1 MAHTKAPRRGQT
13 PDPESES
20 WNKLPWRKFEQHVYR
35 IQKRI
40 FKAKQRGNQRAIH
53 KLQKL
58 LMKSRAA
65 RLLAVRRVTQDNQ
78 GKKTAG
84 VDGVKSVLPKQRL
97 EMTQHIHPQY
107 WKRKK
112 SPPVRRIYI
121 PKPGKV
127 EKCPLGIPVMEVRA
141 LQALAKSVL
150 EPEWEACFEGNS
162 YGFRPGR
169 SCQDA
174 IQAIFLA
181 ICKKPKYVLDADIA
195 GCFDNIDQEVLLE
208 KLNTYPA
215 MRRCIQSWLKAGM
228 VDQGVFAP
236 TSRGTPQGGVISPL
250 LMNVA
255 LHGLEAVVVHELT
268 RRTRK
273 SSRKVS
279 PTVIRYAD
287 DFVVLDEEL
296 QTVEQARDIIS
307 AWLKGMGLDL
317 KPSKTR
323 ITHTLESY
331 QGRIGFDFLG
341 WTVRQFPAGKTHT
354 GTDRWGNA
362 LGFKTII
369 TPSKEAVK
377 RHIHDLKLLIRKK
390 SHAPQGQLIKE
401 LNQVIHGWTNYYRCM
416 VATKTFHHCRYI
428 LFHQLQSWARRRH
441 PHKGMFWVSNKY
453 WHVAEGKGWIFS
465 DQRSFLWEHDHTE
478 VQRHIKVKGTASPYD
493 GDLLYWSQRLKRHP
507 MINGTLGKLL
517 QKQGGKCR
525 WCGLLFQDQDI
536 IEIDHLTPKSQG
548 GGEILSNKCAL
559 HRHCHDQ
566 RHAQCAVGTYDK
578 GRITEEPDDANVSC
592 PVLEPSGGGD
602 PFA

>member
-1 MAHTKAPRRGQT
+1 MAHTKAPRKGHM

-20 WNKLPWRKFEQHVYR
+20 WNKLPWRTFEQHVYR

-40 FKAKQRGNQRAIH
+40 FRAKQRGNQRAVH
-53 KLQKL
+53 KLQRL

-84 VDGVKSVLPKQRL
+84 VDGVKSVPPKQRL
-97 EMTQHIHPQY
+97 DMAERLHPQY
-107 WKRKK
+107 WKWKQ
-112 SPPVRRIYI
+112 SPPVRRISI
-121 PKPGKV
+121 PKPGKA
-127 EKCPLGIPVMEVRA
+127 ERRPLGIPVMEMRA
-141 LQALAKSVL
+141 LQALAKCAL
-150 EPEWEACFEGNS
+150 EPEWEACFEANS

-174 IQAIFLA
+174 IQAIFLS

-195 GCFDNIDQEVLLE
+195 GCFDNINQEALLS

-215 MRRCIQSWLKAGM
+215 MRRLVHSWLKAGM
-228 VDQGVFAP
+228 IDQGTFAP
-236 TSRGTPQGGVISPL
+236 TLRGTPQGGVVSPL

-255 LHGLEAVVVHELT
+255 LHGLETFVVHELT
-268 RRTRK
+268 RRTGK
-273 SSRKVS
+273 PSRKVS

-296 QTVEQARDIIS
+296 QIIEQAKDIIS
-307 AWLKGMGLDL
+307 AWLKNMGLEL
-317 KPSKTR
+317 KPSKTH
-323 ITHTLESY
+323 ITHTLEPY
-331 QGRIGFDFLG
+331 QEMVGFDFLG
-341 WTVRQFPAGKTHT
+341 WTVRQFPVGKTHT

-377 RHIHDLKLLIRKK
+377 RHIQELKLLIRKN

-401 LNQVIHGWTNYYRCM
+401 LNQVIHGWTNYYRSM
-416 VATKTFHHCRYI
+416 VATDTFHHCRFI
-428 LFHQLQSWARRRH
+428 LFQQLQSWARRRH

-453 WHVAEGKGWIFS
+453 WHVADGEGWIFS
-465 DQRSFLWEHDHTE
+465 DQRSLLWEHDRTE
-478 VQRHIKVKGTASPYD
+478 IQRHIKVKGTATPYD
-493 GDLLYWSQRLKRHP
+493 GDLFYWSQRLRRHP

-517 QKQGGKCR
+517 QRQNGKCR
-525 WCGLLFQDQDI
+525 WCELLFQDGDI
-536 IEIDHLTPKSQG
+536 IEIDHITPKSQG
-548 GGEILSNKCAL
+548 GGEVLSNKCVL

-566 RHAQCAVGTYDK
+566 RHAQRVDGTHDK
-578 GRITEEPDDANVSC
+578 GQITEEPDDANVSR